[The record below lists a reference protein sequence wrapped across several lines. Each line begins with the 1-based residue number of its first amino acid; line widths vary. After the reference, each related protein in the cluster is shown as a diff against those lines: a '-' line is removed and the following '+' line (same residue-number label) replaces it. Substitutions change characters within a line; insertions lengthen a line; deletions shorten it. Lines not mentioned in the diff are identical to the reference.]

1 MCIVLPK
8 TDCDAKVA
16 DNDII
21 VYKVLVKR
29 NDEYIHRSPYQ
40 NFQYRTLE
48 DIIGYTYHS
57 EFSEC
62 IEWYGGCVGT
72 MKGLYS
78 YATYELTRALRK
90 SVRISGK
97 QKSVVFKCL
106 IPKGS
111 RYYTNGKEYCSDQL
125 KFIERVNPRC

>member
-8 TDCDAKVA
+8 TDCDTKVA

-40 NFQYRTLE
+40 NFQYGTLE
-48 DIIGYTYHS
+48 DIIGCTYRS
-57 EFSEC
+57 ELSEC
-62 IEWYGGCVGT
+62 TELTGGRVGT
-72 MKGLYS
+72 GKGLYS
-78 YATYELTRALRK
+78 YATYNLTRALRK
-90 SVRISGK
+90 SIRISGK
-97 QKSVVFKCL
+97 QKLVIFKCV
-106 IPKGS
+106 IPKDS
-111 RYYTNGKEYCSDQL
+111 RYYTDGEEYCSDQL